1 MAEERSDAMK
11 ATNNSLTGPDQDLR
25 RGERDYPAGPVGE
38 RVQVDS
44 GGAHAAPSY
53 GGGPGNRLDPDADPA
68 APVAR
73 HGELTRAADTA
84 RPGGSAGN
92 AAGNAAGS
100 GQNRPQ
106 AATDLDE
113 GANPT
118 LAGQGAAGA
127 DAARVPDS
135 MIADEAASNSIAGG
149 GGAPAG
155 NA

>member
-1 MAEERSDAMK
+1 MTDERSDAMK
-11 ATNNSLTGPDQDLR
+11 ATNNTLTGPDQDLR
-25 RGERDYPAGPVGE
+25 RDDRDYPAGPVGE

-73 HGELTRAADTA
+73 HGELARAGDNTRQ
-84 RPGGSAGN
+84 GS

-100 GQNRPQ
+100 GQNQPQ

-113 GANPT
+113 SANPA

-127 DAARVPDS
+127 EAARVPDS
-135 MIADEAASNSIAGG
+135 MIADEVASNSIAGG

>member
-11 ATNNSLTGPDQDLR
+11 ATNNTLTDPEQDLR
-25 RGERDYPAGPVGE
+25 RDDRDYPAGPVGE
-38 RVQVDS
+38 RVQADS
-44 GGAHAAPSY
+44 GGAHAAPTY
-53 GGGPGNRLDPDADPA
+53 AGGPGHRLDPDADPA
-68 APVAR
+68 APVPR
-73 HGELTRAADTA
+73 HGELAPVGDNA

-92 AAGNAAGS
+92 APGS

-118 LAGQGAAGA
+118 LTGQGAAGA

-135 MIADEAASNSIAGG
+135 MIADEAASNSVAGG